1 MLRAGG
7 VVTTYSLDR
16 RGVTRGKDFGRGLM
30 RPSLGLRSMVGYF
43 PLKAK
48 KIRRLKIGLL
58 AFGVGLL
65 AFIPLIAYYLLM
77 FFCREDDEA
86 KTRS

>member
-1 MLRAGG
+1 
-7 VVTTYSLDR
+7 
-16 RGVTRGKDFGRGLM
+16 
-30 RPSLGLRSMVGYF
+30 MVGYF

-77 FFCREDDEA
+77 FFREDDEA
-86 KTRS
+86 KAWS